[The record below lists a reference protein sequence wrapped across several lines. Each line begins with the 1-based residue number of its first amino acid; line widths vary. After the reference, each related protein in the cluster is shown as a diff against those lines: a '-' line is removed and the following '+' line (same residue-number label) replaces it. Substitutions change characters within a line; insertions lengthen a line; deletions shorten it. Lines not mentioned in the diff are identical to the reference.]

1 LIEPLESRTNESGN
15 LYVSSFLC
23 QQPGVKDVERQP
35 GTEDTVECYII
46 RAVRDLFLYIHPANY
61 LAE

>member
-1 LIEPLESRTNESGN
+1 VI
-15 LYVSSFLC
+15 SFLC
-23 QQPGVKDVERQP
+23 QQPSVKDVERQP